1 MIYILEDDDNIRK
14 LINYS
19 LKSQGFEVQDFAL
32 PSAFWTALQTTNPDL
47 LLLDIMLPEE
57 DGISI
62 LKKLRSNP
70 KTSTIPVIMLTAKD
84 SEYDVV
90 TGLDSGADDYVTKPF
105 GMMALVSR
113 IKAVLRRYEK
123 TDSHKELIQAGE
135 LKIDEN
141 QHTVFIHNRQLFL
154 TVKEF
159 DLLVLLIK
167 NRGNVLTR
175 EMLLEHI
182 WDISADIESRTV
194 DVHIRTLRQKL
205 GDAGNAIETI
215 RGGLSSHR
223 VKVHSEVQTKTF
235 HSRQKHEEP

>member
-32 PSAFWTALQTTNPDL
+32 PSAFWSALQTTNPDL

-123 TDSHKELIQAGE
+123 SDSHKELLEAGGI
-135 LKIDEN
+135 KIDEN
-141 QHTVFIHNRQLFL
+141 QHTVFAGNQQLFL

-167 NRGNVLTR
+167 NRRNVLTR
-175 EMLLEHI
+175 EQLLESV
-182 WDISADIESRTV
+182 WDLSSEIESRTV
-194 DVHIRTLRQKL
+194 DVHIRTLRAKL
-205 GDAGNAIETI
+205 GEYEKNIETI
-215 RGGLSSHR
+215 RGVGY
-223 VKVHSEVQTKTF
+223 KF
-235 HSRQKHEEP
+235 N

>member
-1 MIYILEDDDNIRK
+1 MVYILEDDDNIRK

-32 PSAFWTALQTTNPDL
+32 PSAFWSALQTKNPDL

-215 RGGLSSHR
+215 RGVGY
-223 VKVHSEVQTKTF
+223 KF
-235 HSRQKHEEP
+235 I

>member
-1 MIYILEDDDNIRK
+1 MVYILEDDDNIRK

-32 PSAFWTALQTTNPDL
+32 PSAFWSALQTKNPDL

-62 LKKLRSNP
+62 LRKLRSNP

-90 TGLDSGADDYVTKPF
+90 TGLDAGADDYVTKPF
-105 GMMALVSR
+105 GMMTLVSR

-141 QHTVFIHNRQLFL
+141 QHTVFINKEQLFL

-194 DVHIRTLRQKL
+194 DVHIRTLRKKL

-215 RGGLSSHR
+215 RGVGY
-223 VKVHSEVQTKTF
+223 KF
-235 HSRQKHEEP
+235 I

>member
-1 MIYILEDDDNIRK
+1 MVYILEDDDNIRK

-32 PSAFWTALQTTNPDL
+32 PTAFWSALQTKNPDL

-84 SEYDVV
+84 SEYDIV

-123 TDSHKELIQAGE
+123 SDSHKELLEAGGI
-135 LKIDEN
+135 KIDEN
-141 QHTVFIHNRQLFL
+141 QHTVFAGNQQLFL

-175 EMLLEHI
+175 EQLLESV
-182 WDISADIESRTV
+182 WGLSSEIESRTV
-194 DVHIRTLRQKL
+194 DVHIRTLRAKL
-205 GDAGNAIETI
+205 GEYEKNIETI
-215 RGGLSSHR
+215 RGVGY
-223 VKVHSEVQTKTF
+223 KIT
-235 HSRQKHEEP
+235 

>member
-19 LKSQGFEVQDFAL
+19 LKSQGFEVQDFSL

-123 TDSHKELIQAGE
+123 SDSHKELLEADGI
-135 LKIDEN
+135 KIDEN
-141 QHTVFIHNRQLFL
+141 QHTVFAGNQQLFL

-167 NRGNVLTR
+167 NLGNVLTR
-175 EMLLEHI
+175 EQLLESV
-182 WDISADIESRTV
+182 WGLSSEIESRTV
-194 DVHIRTLRQKL
+194 DVHIRTLRAKL
-205 GDAGNAIETI
+205 GEYEKNIETI
-215 RGGLSSHR
+215 RGVGY
-223 VKVHSEVQTKTF
+223 KF
-235 HSRQKHEEP
+235 N

>member
-1 MIYILEDDDNIRK
+1 MVYILEDDDNIRK

-32 PSAFWTALQTTNPDL
+32 PTAFWSSLQTKNPDL

-84 SEYDVV
+84 SEYDIV

-123 TDSHKELIQAGE
+123 SDSHKELLEAGGI
-135 LKIDEN
+135 KIDEN
-141 QHTVFIHNRQLFL
+141 QHTVFAGNQQLFL

-175 EMLLEHI
+175 EQLLESV
-182 WDISADIESRTV
+182 WGLSSEIESRTV
-194 DVHIRTLRQKL
+194 DVHIRTLRAKL
-205 GDAGNAIETI
+205 GEYEKNIETI
-215 RGGLSSHR
+215 RGVGY
-223 VKVHSEVQTKTF
+223 KF
-235 HSRQKHEEP
+235 N

>member
-1 MIYILEDDDNIRK
+1 MVYILEDDDNIRK

-19 LKSQGFEVQDFAL
+19 LKSQGFEVQNFAL
-32 PSAFWTALQTTNPDL
+32 PTAFWTALQTTNPDL

-90 TGLDSGADDYVTKPF
+90 TGLDAGADDYVTKPF

-123 TDSHKELIQAGE
+123 SDSHKELLEAGGI
-135 LKIDEN
+135 KIGEN
-141 QHTVFIHNRQLFL
+141 QHTVFAGNQQLFL

-175 EMLLEHI
+175 EHLLESV
-182 WDISADIESRTV
+182 WGLSSEIESRTV
-194 DVHIRTLRQKL
+194 DVHIRTLRAKL
-205 GDAGNAIETI
+205 GEYEKNIETI
-215 RGGLSSHR
+215 RGVGYKL
-223 VKVHSEVQTKTF
+223 T
-235 HSRQKHEEP
+235 

>member
-1 MIYILEDDDNIRK
+1 MVYILEDDDNIRK

-32 PSAFWTALQTTNPDL
+32 PSAFWSALQTTNPDL

-62 LKKLRSNP
+62 LKRLRSNP

-84 SEYDVV
+84 SEYDIV

-123 TDSHKELIQAGE
+123 SDSHKELLEAGGI
-135 LKIDEN
+135 KIDEN
-141 QHTVFIHNRQLFL
+141 QHTVFAGNQQLFL

-175 EMLLEHI
+175 EQLLESV
-182 WDISADIESRTV
+182 WGLSSEIESRTV
-194 DVHIRTLRQKL
+194 DVHIRTLRAKL
-205 GDAGNAIETI
+205 GEYEKNIETI
-215 RGGLSSHR
+215 RGVGY
-223 VKVHSEVQTKTF
+223 KF
-235 HSRQKHEEP
+235 N

>member
-1 MIYILEDDDNIRK
+1 MVYILEDDDNIRK

-19 LKSQGFEVQDFAL
+19 LKSQGFEVHDFVL
-32 PSAFWTALQTTNPDL
+32 PSAFWSALQTTNPDL

-123 TDSHKELIQAGE
+123 SDSHKELLEAGGI
-135 LKIDEN
+135 KIDEN
-141 QHTVFIHNRQLFL
+141 QHTVFAGNQQLFL

-167 NRGNVLTR
+167 NRRNVLTR
-175 EMLLEHI
+175 EQLLESV
-182 WDISADIESRTV
+182 WDLSSEIESRTV
-194 DVHIRTLRQKL
+194 DVHIRTLRAKL
-205 GDAGNAIETI
+205 GEYEKNIETI
-215 RGGLSSHR
+215 RGVGY
-223 VKVHSEVQTKTF
+223 KF
-235 HSRQKHEEP
+235 N

>member
-1 MIYILEDDDNIRK
+1 MVYILEDDDNIRK

-32 PSAFWTALQTTNPDL
+32 PSAFWSALQTKNPDL

-62 LKKLRSNP
+62 LKRLRSNP

-123 TDSHKELIQAGE
+123 SDSHKELLEAGGI
-135 LKIDEN
+135 KIDEN
-141 QHTVFIHNRQLFL
+141 QHTVFAGNQQLFL

-175 EMLLEHI
+175 EQLLESV
-182 WDISADIESRTV
+182 WGISSEIESRTV
-194 DVHIRTLRQKL
+194 DVHIRTLRAKL
-205 GDAGNAIETI
+205 GEYEKNIETI
-215 RGGLSSHR
+215 RGVGY
-223 VKVHSEVQTKTF
+223 KF
-235 HSRQKHEEP
+235 N

>member
-1 MIYILEDDDNIRK
+1 MIFILEDDDSIRK

-19 LKSQGFEVQDFAL
+19 LKSQGFEVQDFPL
-32 PSAFWTALQTTNPDL
+32 PSLFWQALETQTPDL

-62 LKKLRSNP
+62 LKKMRSNP

-84 SEYDVV
+84 SEYDIV
-90 TGLDSGADDYVTKPF
+90 TGLDAGADDYVTKPF

-123 TDSHKELIQAGE
+123 SDSKKEVLEADGIT
-135 LKIDEN
+135 IDEN
-141 QHTVFIHNRQLFL
+141 QHTVFAGSQQIFL

-159 DLLVLLIK
+159 DLLALLIK

-175 EMLLEHI
+175 EQLLESI
-182 WDISADIESRTV
+182 WEVSTDIESRTV
-194 DVHIRTLRQKL
+194 DVHIRTLRAKL
-205 GDAGNAIETI
+205 GEYEKNIETI
-215 RGGLSSHR
+215 RGVGYKL
-223 VKVHSEVQTKTF
+223 T
-235 HSRQKHEEP
+235 

>member
-1 MIYILEDDDNIRK
+1 MVYILEDDDNIRK

-32 PSAFWTALQTTNPDL
+32 PTAFWSALQTKNPDL

-84 SEYDVV
+84 SEYDIV

-123 TDSHKELIQAGE
+123 SDSHKELLEAGGI
-135 LKIDEN
+135 KIDEK
-141 QHTVFIHNRQLFL
+141 QHTVFAGNQQLFL

-175 EMLLEHI
+175 EQLLESV
-182 WDISADIESRTV
+182 WGLSSEIESRTV
-194 DVHIRTLRQKL
+194 DVHIRTLRAKL
-205 GDAGNAIETI
+205 GEYEKNIETI
-215 RGGLSSHR
+215 RGVGYKL
-223 VKVHSEVQTKTF
+223 T
-235 HSRQKHEEP
+235 